1 MADERKLKGTYIH
14 AIAAFVHDAYGGE
27 QSRAMF
33 AALTPE
39 TRRAI
44 ETVSTSS
51 WYPIAIGVDVLRQI
65 ERAHDSDAESR
76 KALRRAGNA
85 IARDA
90 TSTFLKLLL
99 KVLTPRMF
107 ASKFPEF
114 WRRYHDF
121 GDCKIDVSRI
131 EERFF
136 AVEVP
141 GYDYLHAVGA
151 GWVEFVF
158 QSLGKT
164 NIVVSENCPPGAVFV
179 PTVRWE
185 TTWT

>member
-1 MADERKLKGTYIH
+1 MGDDRKLKGTYIR
-14 AIAAFVHDAYGGE
+14 AAAAFLNDNYEEE
-27 QSRAMF
+27 QRRAML
-33 AALTPE
+33 AALAPR
-39 TRRAI
+39 TRDVLGS
-44 ETVSTSS
+44 VSPSD
-51 WYPIAIGVDVLRQI
+51 WYPLEIGVDVLRQI
-65 ERAHDSDAESR
+65 ERAHEGDAETR
-76 KALRRAGNA
+76 KVIRRAGRA

-90 TSTFLKLLL
+90 TGTFMKLLL

-131 EERFF
+131 EERWF

-141 GYDYLHAVGA
+141 GYEYLHSVGA
-151 GWVEFVF
+151 GWIEHVF
-158 QSLGKT
+158 DSLGKT
-164 NIVVSENCPPGAVFV
+164 NIVVKDNCPPGEILV